1 MSDHLSD
8 AFAYAEIMSR
18 RHLINQE
25 NDMGCDIHF
34 VVEVDFDFA
43 READTMEAPR
53 GHVPQWVGVYSTG
66 HTPNM
71 ARNPDDMYCTAR
83 YAWCDERDYDFF
95 AAIAGVRGE
104 GPEPNGIPE
113 DASELARIYIDNY
126 GVDGHSHGH
135 MPLIDFVRAKMRIRA
150 DMVTAAEVTHKL
162 TGKPD
167 RLRSD
172 APLEYALA
180 DLSAYQD
187 DSVRVVFFFD
197 N

>member
-1 MSDHLSD
+1 M
-8 AFAYAEIMSR
+8 YR
-18 RHLINQE
+18 RNLINQE
-25 NDMGCDIHF
+25 KDMGCDIHF
-34 VVEVDFDFA
+34 VVEVDFT

-71 ARNPDDMYCTAR
+71 ARNPDDMYR
-83 YAWCDERDYDFF
+83 WRSVWCDERDYDFF

-113 DASELARIYIDNY
+113 DASALARIYIDQY
-126 GVDGHSHGH
+126 GADGHSHGH
-135 MPLIDFVRAKMRIRA
+135 MPLIDFVRAKMRVRA
-150 DMVTAAEVTHKL
+150 DVVTAAEVTHKL
-162 TGKPD
+162 TSK
-167 RLRSD
+167 SD
-172 APLEYALA
+172 VITREPLEFALA
-180 DLSAYQD
+180 DLSTYQD